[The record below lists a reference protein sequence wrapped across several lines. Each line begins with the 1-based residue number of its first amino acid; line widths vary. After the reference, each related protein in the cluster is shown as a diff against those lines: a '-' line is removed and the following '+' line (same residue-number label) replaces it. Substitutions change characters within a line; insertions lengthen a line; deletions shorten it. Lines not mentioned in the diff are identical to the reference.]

1 MTQEERKTVIRANV
15 ADAAHA
21 VLDHL
26 DGIEEAVIMTHG
38 TDGKITCLAGSEIGT
53 TVLAMIAI
61 FKALD
66 AAPSDQSRAQ
76 LGISI
81 AQHIMRHI
89 QKGATND

>member
-15 ADAAHA
+15 ADAARA

-38 TDGKITCLAGSEIGT
+38 TDGTITCLAGSEIGT
-53 TVLAMIAI
+53 IGLAMIAI

-66 AAPSDQSRAQ
+66 AEPNDQSCAQ

-81 AQHIMRHI
+81 AQNIMRHI

>member
-1 MTQEERKTVIRANV
+1 MTQEERKTAIRRNV

-38 TDGKITCLAGSEIGT
+38 TDGTITCLAGSEVGT
-53 TVLAMIAI
+53 TELAMIAI

-66 AAPSDQSRAQ
+66 AAPTDQIRAQ
-76 LGISI
+76 LGLSI
-81 AQHIMRHI
+81 VQHIMEHI
-89 QKGATND
+89 QKGAAND

>member
-38 TDGKITCLAGSEIGT
+38 TDGKIVCLAGSEIGT
-53 TVLAMIAI
+53 TGLAMIAI

-81 AQHIMRHI
+81 VQHIMRHI

>member
-53 TVLAMIAI
+53 TALATIAI
-61 FKALD
+61 FNALD
-66 AAPSDQSRAQ
+66 AAPTDQIRAQ
-76 LGISI
+76 LGLSI
-81 AQHIMRHI
+81 VQNIMRHI